1 MDKSRL
7 IKITPKMQNRG
18 NKIVKIIIE
27 KTINTTN
34 KHLIIE
40 CNNKDIIE

>member
-7 IKITPKMQNRG
+7 IKITPKMQNRD
-18 NKIVKIIIE
+18 NKIVNIIIE
-27 KTINTTN
+27 KIINKTN